1 MAIASS
7 LEANSVTARAGTWA
21 ESATTDSTPPAH
33 RINCFIVFSFTG
45 SWIVPPRNVGGLVHV
60 CIISRAT
67 VADGARKRP
76 KAVPLLAQEM
86 PGRAV
91 NAESMGARVRRTD
104 SGGFR
109 RCVPAL
115 PVLQL
120 GAQPRDRL
128 AVQLAHARFGHSHY
142 RSDLAQ
148 VHVLLVVHAHQLPFP
163 LGQLF
168 DGTDQGAS
176 NALVAQDVGR
186 VGAVDGDM
194 SLQVIVVVVAAA
206 QVVEIPPLGAARLVQ
221 GFLVMPDLQA
231 HFAGDLGLG
240 RRALQALL
248 ESMDR
253 VFDISL
259 ALACRARQPIAGP
272 QLVKHRSA
280 NPAGRVDLERG
291 PVGLLEPVDRI
302 HQADHPGL
310 NHVVQFDVGR
320 QPCDHLVRNATHQR
334 RVLLCAIILTL
345 ERAAR
350 VVDESLVL
358 QETVSTAVSPARSQ
372 RGMLRQRTRRTRRS
386 IAETSCTLPASDV
399 LAPSSRAPLAASLE

>member
-1 MAIASS
+1 MLISCRSRSGSSSMAP
-7 LEANSVTARAGTWA
+7 TRA
-21 ESATTDSTPPAH
+21 
-33 RINCFIVFSFTG
+33 
-45 SWIVPPRNVGGLVHV
+45 PRNRL
-60 CIISRAT
+60 SRRMS
-67 VADGARKRP
+67 DGSAP
-76 KAVPLLAQEM
+76 PTTTTITW
-86 PGRAV
+86 
-91 NAESMGARVRRTD
+91 S
-104 SGGFR
+104 
-109 RCVPAL
+109 
-115 PVLQL
+115 
-120 GAQPRDRL
+120 
-128 AVQLAHARFGHSHY
+128 
-142 RSDLAQ
+142 
-148 VHVLLVVHAHQLPFP
+148 
-163 LGQLF
+163 
-168 DGTDQGAS
+168 
-176 NALVAQDVGR
+176 
-186 VGAVDGDM
+186 DM

-206 QVVEIPPLGAARLVQ
+206 QVVEIHQLGAARLVQ
-221 GFLVMPDLQA
+221 GFLVVPDLQP

-240 RRALQALL
+240 RRAFQALL

-350 VVDESLVL
+350 VVDESLIL

-399 LAPSSRAPLAASLE
+399 LAPSSRAPLAASLEYSLPAHSGSVPWKRSRKVSMSATLSSERIVPSRRRSQPAVAASARTPASKRRSRSGLRPSSSSARAAGRILRLAPACAQASRGAQSPSSACARS